1 MQIGRIDNR
10 VQIVRLARTG
20 KVTMEC
26 MIGATS
32 KVHHVEIGK
41 EKDLSKKS
49 LPLVFGLGK
58 SRSHLKDSFQGSWRR
73 VKTDEEEVK

>member
-1 MQIGRIDNR
+1 MQIGRIDR

-41 EKDLSKKS
+41 EKDSSKRS

>member
-1 MQIGRIDNR
+1 MQIGRIDI

-20 KVTMEC
+20 KVTIEC

-41 EKDLSKKS
+41 KGFKQELTISVWPRKESIS
-49 LPLVFGLGK
+49 FEGLFP
-58 SRSHLKDSFQGSWRR
+58 R
-73 VKTDEEEVK
+73 

>member
-1 MQIGRIDNR
+1 MQIGRIDR

-20 KVTMEC
+20 KVTMKC

-41 EKDLSKKS
+41 KQ
-49 LPLVFGLGK
+49 GLEQK
-58 SRSHLKDSFQGSWRR
+58 ELTISVWPWKESISFEGLFPR
-73 VKTDEEEVK
+73 